1 MRVTTNDRPRVT
13 ARIFMDSGEIKDA
26 IVADDELGY
35 VLRYRRD
42 AQGKFVIAPNRNYIE
57 TEELWGPAYIE
68 RVRSLN
74 PRS

>member
-1 MRVTTNDRPRVT
+1 MRVTTNDRPRVP
-13 ARIFMDSGEIKDA
+13 ARIFMASGEIKDA

-42 AQGKFVIAPNRNYIE
+42 ANGRFVMAATRNHIE
-57 TEELWGPAYIE
+57 TEELWGPVFIE
-68 RVRSLN
+68 RIRPLN